1 MSDMLQRVRD
11 LLPDNY
17 PWADLFQYVPEVG
30 STNDVLKAL
39 AKQGA
44 PHGTALLAGAQTAGR
59 GRLGRSFQSPP
70 QSGVYLSMLLRPNCA
85 PGQLMHLTC
94 ATAVA
99 MCQAVEDTVGL
110 RPGVKWTNDLV
121 WQRRK
126 LGGILTELGLTP
138 SGQVDYAIVGIGI
151 NCATANFPPELQNM
165 VTSLQQITGSQIPR
179 ENLTAAMLINLAK
192 MAQELLPQQAQMLEQ
207 YRRDC
212 ITIGQEISVVQGDFI
227 RHGQAIDVDD
237 QGALVVRFPDGS
249 VQAVNSGE
257 VSVRGMYGYV

>member
-1 MSDMLQRVRD
+1 
-11 LLPDNY
+11 
-17 PWADLFQYVPEVG
+17 
-30 STNDVLKAL
+30 
-39 AKQGA
+39 
-44 PHGTALLAGAQTAGR
+44 
-59 GRLGRSFQSPP
+59 
-70 QSGVYLSMLLRPNCA
+70 
-85 PGQLMHLTC
+85 
-94 ATAVA
+94 
-99 MCQAVEDTVGL
+99 
-110 RPGVKWTNDLV
+110 
-121 WQRRK
+121 
-126 LGGILTELGLTP
+126 
-138 SGQVDYAIVGIGI
+138 
-151 NCATANFPPELQNM
+151 M

-192 MAQELLPQQAQMLEQ
+192 MAQDLLPQQAQMLEQ